1 MRSVSPMMFYRTL
14 SVLSLLLLLAGCASL
29 SPQEQAARD
38 RVLIQY
44 REAATAMRQAQFPQA
59 KAILDDA
66 LLSLGGI
73 SAGDKTAKEAR
84 SYFREESRKSF
95 RGEPYER
102 VMAYYYRGILYWMDG
117 EPDNAR
123 ACFRS
128 AAIQDADPEQ
138 HTYESDYVLL
148 DYLDG
153 LASTKL
159 RGDGTDAFNR
169 AQKVARLARPPAYDP
184 SANVLVFIEMG
195 HGPEKY
201 AAGEYREQLHFSPGS
216 SVSTAAAITV
226 DGGAITGFAP
236 AYDDLSFQATTRG
249 GRQMDYILANKAVFK
264 RTTDVVGDVG
274 IIGGAA
280 TMLGGAANGNSTA
293 TEVGAGLLALGLVSK
308 IVSSAT
314 TPEADTRTWDNLP
327 NLLGF
332 AALRAAPGHHT
343 MTVEFRNAGGQP
355 TLRRELAFDA
365 VNGRDTV
372 IFVSDRN

>member
-1 MRSVSPMMFYRTL
+1 MDAILFPMKFRWMLACVVAVF
-14 SVLSLLLLLAGCASL
+14 SLVGCASL
-29 SPQEQAARD
+29 SPEEQAARD
-38 RVLIQY
+38 RVLNQY
-44 REAATAMRQAQFPQA
+44 RQAATAMRQARFVDA
-59 KAILDDA
+59 KAVLDDA

-84 SYFREESRKSF
+84 SYFREESRKNF

-102 VMAYYYRGILYWMDG
+102 VMVYYYRGILYWMDG

-153 LASTKL
+153 FASTKL
-159 RGDGTDAFNR
+159 RGDGSDAFKR
-169 AQKVARLARPPAYDP
+169 AQKVARLAQPAAYDV
-184 SANVLVFIEMG
+184 SANVLVFVEMG
-195 HGPEKY
+195 RGPEKY

-216 SVSTAAAITV
+216 SVATYASVVV
-226 DGGAITGFAP
+226 DGGMVTATAP
-236 AYDDLSFQATTRG
+236 AYDDLSYQAVTRG

-264 RTTDVVGDVG
+264 GTTDVLGDAAL
-274 IIGGAA
+274 ISGGA
-280 TMLGGAANGNSTA
+280 LVLSGGDRA
-293 TEVGAGLLALGLVSK
+293 TEVGAGLMVAGLISK

-314 TPEADTRTWDNLP
+314 TPEADTRMWDNLP

-332 AALRAAPGHHT
+332 TALRAPPGHHS
-343 MTVEFRNAGGQP
+343 MVVEFRNAGGQP

-365 VNGRDTV
+365 VDGRDTV

>member
-1 MRSVSPMMFYRTL
+1 MMFYRTL

-249 GRQMDYILANKAVFK
+249 GRQMDYILENKAVFK

>member
-1 MRSVSPMMFYRTL
+1 MI
-14 SVLSLLLLLAGCASL
+14 SLRKAFAALTVVFWVGCASL

-38 RVLIQY
+38 RVLNLY
-44 REAATAMRQAQFPQA
+44 KSAASAMRQAQFPQA
-59 KAILDDA
+59 KAALDDA
-66 LLSLGGI
+66 LLTLGGI
-73 SAGDKTAKEAR
+73 SAGDKTASEAR
-84 SYFREESRKSF
+84 SYFREESRKNF

-153 LASTKL
+153 LASVRL
-159 RGDGTDAFNR
+159 HGDGSDAFKR
-169 AQKVARLARPPAYDP
+169 AQNVARLAKPPAYDP
-184 SANVLVFIEMG
+184 EANVLVFVEMG
-195 HGPEKY
+195 RGPEKY
-201 AAGEYREQLHFSPGS
+201 AAGEYREQLHFSPGN
-216 SVSTAAAITV
+216 SVAVAANLTV
-226 DGGAITGFAP
+226 DGGQLTAVAP
-236 AYDDLSFQATTRG
+236 AYDDLSYQAVTRG

-264 RTTDVVGDVG
+264 STTDVLGNAAL
-274 IIGGAA
+274 ISGGALA
-280 TMLGGAANGNSTA
+280 LTGGERST
-293 TEVGAGLLALGLVSK
+293 EIGAGLMVAGLISK

-332 AALRAAPGHHT
+332 AALRAAPGRHS
-343 MTVEFRNAGGQP
+343 MVIEFRNAGGQT
-355 TLRRELAFDA
+355 TLRREVAFDA
-365 VNGRDTV
+365 VTGRDTV